1 MLFYSL
7 PYSSSCLTDGAAD
20 TSQAMNVSG
29 LQLPTSL
36 RTRTASMKLR
46 SSVGGGGGGAHCEE
60 DSSSSSLSITKEISF
75 NDQSLVNAR
84 HGCPSSPD
92 PLSQASHCQW
102 SGGPVNA
109 TAVDVDAAAFKGTTT
124 TTLLSHQQPCP
135 TPATYSKRQRHST
148 VSLNS
153 SSHHHSSHAKS
164 PLKLNRREQKVVIIT
179 YSILPMST
187 AAVLWNVM
195 IDLS

>member
-1 MLFYSL
+1 MLILFYSL
-7 PYSSSCLTDGAAD
+7 SYSSSCLTDGAVD

-46 SSVGGGGGGAHCEE
+46 SSVGGGGAHCEE
-60 DSSSSSLSITKEISF
+60 DSSSSLSITKEISF

-102 SGGPVNA
+102 SDGPVNA
-109 TAVDVDAAAFKGTTT
+109 TTADVDVDAAAFKGTTT
-124 TTLLSHQQPCP
+124 LSHQQTCP
-135 TPATYSKRQRHST
+135 TPATYSKRRRHST
-148 VSLNS
+148 AVSINS

-164 PLKLNRREQKVVIIT
+164 PLKLNRREQKVIIIS
-179 YSILPMST
+179 YSI
-187 AAVLWNVM
+187 
-195 IDLS
+195 

>member
-1 MLFYSL
+1 
-7 PYSSSCLTDGAAD
+7 
-20 TSQAMNVSG
+20 MNVSG

-46 SSVGGGGGGAHCEE
+46 SSVGGGGAHCEE
-60 DSSSSSLSITKEISF
+60 DSSSSLSITKEISF

-102 SGGPVNA
+102 SDGPVNA
-109 TAVDVDAAAFKGTTT
+109 TTADVDVDAAAFKGTTT
-124 TTLLSHQQPCP
+124 LSHQQTCP
-135 TPATYSKRQRHST
+135 TPATYSKRRRHST
-148 VSLNS
+148 AVSINS

-164 PLKLNRREQKVVIIT
+164 PLKLNRREQKVIIIS
-179 YSILPMST
+179 YSI
-187 AAVLWNVM
+187 
-195 IDLS
+195 

>member
-1 MLFYSL
+1 
-7 PYSSSCLTDGAAD
+7 
-20 TSQAMNVSG
+20 MNVSG

-46 SSVGGGGGGAHCEE
+46 SSVGGGGAHCEE
-60 DSSSSSLSITKEISF
+60 DSSSSLSITKEISF

-102 SGGPVNA
+102 SDGPVNA
-109 TAVDVDAAAFKGTTT
+109 TADVDAAAAAFKGTTT
-124 TTLLSHQQPCP
+124 LSHQQTCP
-135 TPATYSKRQRHST
+135 TPATYSKRRRHST
-148 VSLNS
+148 AVSINS

-164 PLKLNRREQKVVIIT
+164 PLKLNRREQKVIIIS
-179 YSILPMST
+179 YSI
-187 AAVLWNVM
+187 
-195 IDLS
+195 